1 MKRFSPPLF
10 AASSKQKSVGGH
22 QRRLKKSLS
31 PQGVGY
37 IASPTL
43 DFWLTGGVSVIVM
56 GMLLLIYWL
65 GGNHSTSVT
74 DAISQAILLQA
85 LVNWPHFMGA
95 YGLLYQPLSNIK
107 KYPFATLYIPAILL
121 ICLVLALATAPH
133 QASVWEVNQD
143 IAYAVWLVAA
153 FYLAWHYTG
162 QAWGMIATFSRLS
175 GLALDQRQR
184 WLLRAG
190 LRLLLIWHVVW
201 GAQDLPDKW
210 LGGFSEYIPELLEV
224 MTWLCVM
231 AFFIGVGIWARIR
244 KQSGRWPDKRV
255 LISWLAVYMWY
266 WVLLLMPAAYIW
278 VQLSHALQYLAFPVR
293 MQVNQAAASTSM
305 PMRKKRYL
313 STWMP
318 AGLTYYLLLV
328 VLGVLI
334 FYLPM
339 ILFPVNQTYG
349 LPVVLASM
357 VSIHHYF
364 VDGCIWKISHPEV
377 RRALF
382 WHLPSQKAG

>member
-1 MKRFSPPLF
+1 MKHFSPPLL
-10 AASSKQKSVGGH
+10 AASSRRKSVGGH
-22 QRRLKKSLS
+22 QYHSKKSSS

-37 IASPTL
+37 IASPIL
-43 DFWLTGGVSVIVM
+43 DFWLTGGVSVIAM
-56 GMLLLIYWL
+56 GTLLLIYWL

-74 DAISQAILLQA
+74 DAISQAIVLQA

-133 QASVWEVNQD
+133 QASAWEVNQD

-162 QAWGMIATFSRLS
+162 QAWGMMATFSRLS
-175 GLALDQRQR
+175 GLMLGPRQR

-201 GAQDLPDKW
+201 GAQDLPDHW
-210 LGGFSEYIPELLEV
+210 LGGLGRYIPELLQV

-231 AFFIGVGIWARIR
+231 AFLIGIGIWVSIR
-244 KQSGRWPDKRV
+244 SQSGRWPDKRV
-255 LISWLAVYMWY
+255 LVSWLAVYMWY
-266 WVLLLMPAAYIW
+266 WVLLLMPAAYVW

-293 MQVNQAAASTSM
+293 MQVNQAAASTSLLM
-305 PMRKKRYL
+305 NKKRL
-313 STWMP
+313 PRWMP
-318 AGLTYYLLLV
+318 VGLKYYLWLV
-328 VLGVLI
+328 GLGMLI